1 MKCNLDSTGK
11 YSPSRSSKPAY
22 RGFLWPS
29 ALTYWLIEIMISIR
43 YIGPPFLKG
52 SSMTIQIKKKL
63 EDEIR
68 VIEYELKNDLPQEL
82 KRARALGDL
91 SENAEYQ
98 SAKQRQEILNAK
110 LAHLRKRL
118 ADVAMINFDKIPKDR
133 ASYGSTLVLYDIQKS
148 AEITYKLV
156 SVEES
161 DLQKGLI
168 STTSPIG
175 KGLLNRQEG
184 DTVKI
189 ATPGGLKEFEI
200 LKLTTIHDQPES
212 TVD

>member
-1 MKCNLDSTGK
+1 
-11 YSPSRSSKPAY
+11 
-22 RGFLWPS
+22 
-29 ALTYWLIEIMISIR
+29 
-43 YIGPPFLKG
+43 
-52 SSMTIQIKKKL
+52 MTIHIKKKL

-68 VIEYELKNDLPQEL
+68 LIEYELKNQLPQEL
-82 KRARALGDL
+82 KKAVAMGDL

-118 ADVAMINFDKIPKDR
+118 AEVSMMNLEKIPRDR
-133 ASYGSTLVLYDIQKS
+133 VSYGSTVVLYDTQKS

-156 SVEES
+156 SFEES

-168 STTSPIG
+168 STSSPIG
-175 KGLLNRQEG
+175 KGLLNRREG

-189 ATPGGLKEFEI
+189 TTPGGSKEFEI
-200 LKLTTIHDQPES
+200 LKLTTIHDEEDS
-212 TVD
+212 D

>member
-1 MKCNLDSTGK
+1 
-11 YSPSRSSKPAY
+11 
-22 RGFLWPS
+22 
-29 ALTYWLIEIMISIR
+29 
-43 YIGPPFLKG
+43 
-52 SSMTIQIKKKL
+52 MTIQIRKKL

-68 VIEYELKNDLPQEL
+68 TIEYELKNELPKEL
-82 KRARALGDL
+82 KKAKELGDL

-118 ADVAMINFDKIPKDR
+118 AEISMINFDKIPADR
-133 ASYGSTLVLYDIQKS
+133 ASYGSTLVLLDLQKGC
-148 AEITYKLV
+148 EIIYKLV

-175 KGLLNRQEG
+175 KGLMNKQEG
-184 DTVKI
+184 DVVKI
-189 ATPGGLKEFEI
+189 VTPGGTKEFEI
-200 LKLTTIHDQPES
+200 LKLKTKHDQEEKEEA
-212 TVD
+212 TL

>member
-1 MKCNLDSTGK
+1 LNCDLDSTGK
-11 YSPSRSSKPAY
+11 RSPTGSPNLPGGGLLAADVLTYSP
-22 RGFLWPS
+22 
-29 ALTYWLIEIMISIR
+29 IEIMLSIR
-43 YIGPPFLKG
+43 YIEPSFLRG

-118 ADVAMINFDKIPKDR
+118 AEVAMINFDKIPKDR
-133 ASYGSTLVLYDIQKS
+133 ASYGSTVVLYDIQKS

-212 TVD
+212 TVE

>member
-1 MKCNLDSTGK
+1 
-11 YSPSRSSKPAY
+11 
-22 RGFLWPS
+22 
-29 ALTYWLIEIMISIR
+29 
-43 YIGPPFLKG
+43 
-52 SSMTIQIKKKL
+52 MTIQIKKKL

-68 VIEYELKNDLPQEL
+68 IIEYELKNDLPREL
-82 KRARALGDL
+82 KKAAALGDL

-110 LAHLRKRL
+110 LSHLRKRL
-118 ADVAMINFDKIPKDR
+118 AEISLVNFDKIPRDR
-133 ASYGSTLVLYDIQKS
+133 ASYGATLVLYDIQKNT
-148 AEITYKLV
+148 EITYRLV

-161 DLQKGLI
+161 DIQKGLI

-189 ATPGGLKEFEI
+189 VTPGGVKEFEI
-200 LKLTTIHDQPES
+200 LKLTTIHDQP
-212 TVD
+212 D

>member
-1 MKCNLDSTGK
+1 
-11 YSPSRSSKPAY
+11 
-22 RGFLWPS
+22 
-29 ALTYWLIEIMISIR
+29 
-43 YIGPPFLKG
+43 
-52 SSMTIQIKKKL
+52 MTIQIKKKL
-63 EDEIR
+63 EEEIK
-68 VIEYELKNDLPQEL
+68 VLEYELKNDLPKEL
-82 KRARALGDL
+82 KKAAALGDL

-118 ADVAMINFDKIPKDR
+118 AEIALINFDKLPTDR
-133 ASYGSTLVLYDIQKS
+133 ASYGSTLVLYDTQKGT
-148 AEITYKLV
+148 EVTYKLV

-161 DLQKGLI
+161 DHEQGLI

-189 ATPGGLKEFEI
+189 STPGGVKEFEI
-200 LKLTTIHDQPES
+200 LKLTTIHDQPENAQ
-212 TVD
+212 